1 MSKKQS
7 APEPIGKIAPQP
19 WMTAPE
25 TRAVVEVLAA
35 DGTEVRFVGGCV
47 RDSIA
52 RRPVGDIDI
61 ATPRPPEDVMTVLGN
76 AGVVVIPTGL
86 DHGTVTA
93 VVGKRRFEVTSLRID
108 VETDGRRA
116 RVSFTDDWVADAAR
130 RDFTFNALS
139 CTPDGDIYDSFGGLE
154 DLAYGRVRFVG
165 TARARIEEDV
175 LRLLRYF
182 RFYGHYGKPPPDRD
196 ALAACRAL
204 AHRLGELS
212 GERVRGEMFRIL
224 ASPNPASVIMLMR
237 GERVLENILPE
248 AGDVG
253 RLRLLN
259 WLETRAVRLESVVA
273 DPLRRLASLLT
284 TTADG
289 ARIVA
294 RRLRLSRVQT
304 ERLVTLAHADAA
316 IEPGIGDPALR
327 RALQRQGAEIVRD
340 SALLNWAAELAIDP
354 RQPPERNP
362 AWRALLESA
371 ARWRPLKFPLK
382 GRDALAL
389 GVAPGKRVGQLLAA
403 VAEWWEDGDYRADR
417 EACLARLKT
426 IAENAP

>member
-1 MSKKQS
+1 MSKKQP

-47 RDSIA
+47 RDSVA

-61 ATPRPPEDVMTVLGN
+61 ATPHPPAIVMTVLGN
-76 AGVVVIPTGL
+76 AGIVVLPTGL

-139 CTPDGDIYDSFGGLE
+139 CTQDGDIYDPFGGLE

-165 TARARIEEDV
+165 NARARIDEDV

-182 RFYGHYGKPPPDRD
+182 RFYGHYGRPPPDAD

-224 ASPNPASVIMLMR
+224 SSLNPAGVIVLMR

-259 WLETRAVRLESVVA
+259 WLETRAMRLESLFA
-273 DPLRRLASLLT
+273 DPLRRLAGLLT
-284 TTADG
+284 TNADG
-289 ARIVA
+289 ARNVA

-304 ERLVTLAHADAA
+304 ERLVTLARPDAA
-316 IEPGIGDPALR
+316 IEPGVGDAALR
-327 RALQRQGAEIVRD
+327 RALQTRGAGIVRD
-340 SALLNWAAELAIDP
+340 LALLNWAAELAIDP
-354 RQPPERNP
+354 RQPSERNQ
-362 AWRALLESA
+362 AWQALLESA
-371 ARWRPLKFPLK
+371 ARWRPLGFPLK
-382 GRDALAL
+382 GRDVLAL

-403 VAEWWEDGDYRADR
+403 VATWWEDGDYRADR
-417 EACLARLKT
+417 EACLARLKA
-426 IAENAP
+426 IAESTL

>member
-1 MSKKQS
+1 M
-7 APEPIGKIAPQP
+7 A
-19 WMTAPE
+19 APE

-47 RDSIA
+47 RDSVA

-61 ATPRPPEDVMTVLGN
+61 ATPHPPAIVMTILGN
-76 AGVVVIPTGL
+76 AGIVVLPTGL

-139 CTPDGDIYDSFGGLE
+139 CTQDGDIYDPFGGLE

-165 TARARIEEDV
+165 NARARIDEDV

-182 RFYGHYGKPPPDRD
+182 RFYSHYGKPPPDAD

-212 GERVRGEMFRIL
+212 GERVRSEMFRIL
-224 ASPNPASVIMLMR
+224 SPPNPAGVIVLMR

-253 RLRLLN
+253 RLRILN
-259 WLETRAVRLESVVA
+259 WLETRAMRLENVVA
-273 DPLRRLASLLT
+273 DPLRRLAGLLA

-289 ARIVA
+289 ARNVA
-294 RRLRLSRVQT
+294 RRLRLSRLQT
-304 ERLVTLAHADAA
+304 ERLVTLACPDAV
-316 IEPGIGDPALR
+316 IEPGVGDTALR
-327 RALQRQGAEIVRD
+327 RALQTRGAGIVRD
-340 SALLNWAAELAIDP
+340 LALLNWAAELAIDP
-354 RQPPERNP
+354 RQPSERNQ
-362 AWRALLESA
+362 AWQALLESA
-371 ARWRPLKFPLK
+371 GRWRPLGFPLK
-382 GRDALAL
+382 GRDVLAL

-403 VAEWWEDGDYRADR
+403 AAAWWEDGDYRADR
-417 EACLARLKT
+417 EACLARLKA
-426 IAENAP
+426 IAESVL